1 MADLLQ
7 SEEKR
12 SYAAVFLLAVGLLLA
27 CTVWA
32 IWQDAFSRHLWKKYK
47 ADFYRLAI
55 EKYQGELA
63 AEQGRLAG
71 VTEYVDLEKQHAD
84 AVAALKGSGPDAER
98 LDDLRNR
105 LDAAEIKVTETDLD
119 LRMVK
124 GEIEEAWY
132 ELEHAQHAGE
142 SGAKEHA
149 RLEALFTDRDAAEA
163 AYNAAE
169 TAKADILEQIAG
181 IEGKVHELEE
191 KLRPYNAKM
200 EELTLKLDGVSLN
213 VFGRRIPMVPTV
225 EQVFLADFERNNFE
239 NWVGRVERCMNC
251 HVAIDR
257 EGFEEQEN
265 PLKTHPNRKYY
276 LGNHETKKFG
286 CTPCHGGQGA
296 AINSVEQAHG
306 QVQFWEDPLLDIKDK
321 VEAKCMTC
329 HHTVTGLEGTP
340 VVERGEWLFQQMGC
354 SGCHLIQGYEDLPK
368 AGPSLKRVAAKASP
382 EWMVDWIENPRRF
395 RPRTRMPHFFLNR
408 DESIDVAAYLLASS
422 LSDARAWLETRPLP
436 DEVDPDS
443 DDRIEEGKKLV
454 ESLGCLGC
462 HGFEPEQYASQVAVG
477 MDTAPNLSRIAE
489 KADARWMYH
498 WISDPRSYSDSA
510 RMPRLRLSRDEA
522 AAITSYLATLR
533 QADAPPPNPELRR
546 RIATRESID
555 NGAKLIRKYG
565 CFGCHTINGMEA
577 ESRVS
582 VELSTFGAKHTEE
595 LFFGDRTDIPLNWDD
610 WTINKLL
617 TPRTYQ
623 TERIEQ
629 AMPEFGFDRA
639 DARALTVFLASRTG
653 HAINAKY
660 RPSTDG
666 FEPVLKAGREITG
679 YYNCHGCHT
688 FDGKDGAIRRYY
700 EGENAENAP
709 PILVKEGI
717 KLQPEW
723 FFDFLKR
730 PMRLRPWLAVRMPTF
745 ELNDD
750 EASKIVSYFAA
761 LDGYELGPVVLEARG
776 EAHTA
781 LRPHA
786 IPDEV
791 PVDCA
796 ACHPRG
802 PGRAPDTLYSVSRKS
817 LTAQEIEAWKT
828 ENLGLEGSAAEAPDP
843 AAALAEFIGSDAR

>member
-32 IWQDAFSRHLWKKYK
+32 LWQDSFSRHLWKRYK

-55 EKYQGELA
+55 AKYEGEIA
-63 AEQGRLAG
+63 AERERLAG
-71 VTEYVDLEKQHAD
+71 IEEYTALEKQQAE
-84 AVAALKGSGPDAER
+84 AVAALEGTGPDAER
-98 LDDLRNR
+98 LDDLR
-105 LDAAEIKVTETDLD
+105 DALADAEIKVTETDLD

-132 ELEHAQHAGE
+132 ELEHAQH
-142 SGAKEHA
+142 SGDSGTKEHA
-149 RLEALFTDRDAAEA
+149 RLDALFVEKDAADAAYKAAEA
-163 AYNAAE
+163 AR
-169 TAKADILEQIAG
+169 ADIKGQIAA
-181 IEGKVHELEE
+181 IEGKVRELAE
-191 KLRPYNAKM
+191 KLRPYNAKI
-200 EELTLKLDGVSLN
+200 EDLTLKLDGVSLN
-213 VFGRRIPMVPTV
+213 VFGRRLPMVPTV

-257 EGFEEQEN
+257 EGFEDQEN
-265 PLKTHPNRKYY
+265 PLKTHPDRKYY

-306 QVQFWEDPLLDIKDK
+306 QVPFWEDPLLDIKDK

-340 VVERGEWLFQQMGC
+340 VVDRGEWLFQQMGC
-354 SGCHLIQGYEDLPK
+354 NGCHLIEGYENLAK

-382 EWMVDWIENPRRF
+382 EWMVEWIENPRKF
-395 RPRTRMPHFFLNR
+395 RPRTRMPHFFLSR
-408 DESIDVAAYLLASS
+408 EQSADVAAYLLSS
-422 LSDARAWLETRPLP
+422 SVNDARAWLETRPLP

-443 DDRIEEGKKLV
+443 DAKVEQGKKLV

-462 HGFEPEQYASQVAVG
+462 HGFEPEQFASQVAAG

-489 KADARWMYH
+489 KADARWIYH
-498 WISDPRSYSDSA
+498 WISDPRSYSDTA
-510 RMPRLRLSRDEA
+510 RMPRLRLSPEEA
-522 AAITSYLATLR
+522 AAITSYLSTLR
-533 QADAPPPNPELRR
+533 QGESLPPDPELRR
-546 RIATRESID
+546 RMATQESID

-582 VELSTFGAKHTEE
+582 VELSAFGAKHTEE
-595 LFFGDRTDIPLNWDD
+595 LFFGDRTDIPLTWDD

-629 AMPEFGFDRA
+629 AMPEFGFDHA

-660 RPSTDG
+660 RPPVDG
-666 FEPVLKAGREITG
+666 LEPVLKAGREITG

-688 FDGKDGAIRRYY
+688 FDGKAGAIRRYY

-730 PMRLRPWLAVRMPTF
+730 PMRLRPWLSVRMPTF
-745 ELNDD
+745 ELNDE
-750 EASKIVSYFAA
+750 EASGIVSYFAA
-761 LDGYELGPVVLEARG
+761 LDGYDIGPVVLEARG
-776 EAHTA
+776 EAHTG
-781 LRPHA
+781 LRAHA
-786 IPDEV
+786 MPDEA
-791 PVDCA
+791 PLDCA
-796 ACHPRG
+796 ACHPSG
-802 PGRAPDTLYSVSRKS
+802 PGRVPDSLYSVSRKS
-817 LTAQEIEAWKT
+817 LTAAEIDAWKA
-828 ENLGLEGSAAEAPDP
+828 ENLGTEGGAAQGADP
-843 AAALAEFIGSDAR
+843 AAALADFIGSGAR

>member
-32 IWQDAFSRHLWKKYK
+32 IWQDTFSRHLWKKYK
-47 ADFYRLAI
+47 TDFYRLAI
-55 EKYQGELA
+55 AKYEGEIA
-63 AEQGRLAG
+63 AERERLAG
-71 VTEYVDLEKQHAD
+71 VEEYVALEKQHAE
-84 AVAALKGSGPDAER
+84 ATAGLAGSGPEAAR
-98 LDDLRNR
+98 LDGLRDDLV
-105 LDAAEIKVTETDLD
+105 DAEIKVTETDLD

-124 GEIEEAWY
+124 GKIEEAWY
-132 ELEHAQHAGE
+132 ELEHAQHSGE
-142 SGAKEHA
+142 SGTTEHA
-149 RLEALFTDRDAAEA
+149 RLEALFAEKDAADVAYEAAEA
-163 AYNAAE
+163 AKAEIVGAIAAE
-169 TAKADILEQIAG
+169 
-181 IEGKVHELEE
+181 EGKVRELAE
-191 KLRPYNAKM
+191 KLRPHHARI
-200 EELTLKLDGVSLN
+200 EDLTLKLDGVSLN
-213 VFGRRIPMVPTV
+213 VLGRRLPMVPTV

-257 EGFEEQEN
+257 EGFEDQEN
-265 PLKTHPNRKYY
+265 PLKTHPDRKYY

-306 QVQFWEDPLLDIKDK
+306 QVPFWEDPLLDIKDK
-321 VEAKCMTC
+321 AQAKCMTC
-329 HHTVTGLEGTP
+329 HQTVTGKEGTP

-354 SGCHLIQGYEDLPK
+354 NGCHLIQGYEDLPK

-382 EWMVDWIENPRRF
+382 EWMVEWIENPRRF
-395 RPRTRMPHFFLNR
+395 RPRTRMPHFFLSR
-408 DESIDVAAYLLASS
+408 EQSIDVTAYLLSSS
-422 LSDARAWLETRPLP
+422 LGDARSWMETRPLP

-443 DDRIEEGKKLV
+443 SAQVEAGKKLV
-454 ESLGCLGC
+454 ESFGCLGC
-462 HGFEPEQYASQVAVG
+462 HGFAPEQFASHVAVG

-489 KADARWMYH
+489 KADARWIYH

-510 RMPRLRLSRDEA
+510 RMPRLRLSSEEA

-533 QADAPPPNPELRR
+533 QADTLAPDPEIRK
-546 RIATRESID
+546 RIASQESID
-555 NGAKLIRKYG
+555 NGERLIRKYG

-582 VELSTFGAKHTEE
+582 VELSAFGTKHTEE
-595 LFFGDRTDIPLNWDD
+595 LFFGDRTDIPLTWDD

-660 RPSTDG
+660 RPPVDG
-666 FEPVLKAGREITG
+666 LEPVLKAGREITG
-679 YYNCHGCHT
+679 FYNCHGCHT
-688 FDGKDGAIRRYY
+688 YDGKDGAIRRYY
-700 EGENAENAP
+700 EGETAENAP

-730 PMRLRPWLAVRMPTF
+730 PMRLRPWLHVRMPTF
-745 ELNDD
+745 ELSDD
-750 EASKIVSYFAA
+750 EASKIVAYFAA
-761 LDGYELGPVVLEARG
+761 LDGYEIGPVVLEERG

-781 LRPHA
+781 RHPRA
-786 IPDEV
+786 IPEEV

-796 ACHPRG
+796 ACHPSG
-802 PGRAPDTLYSVSRKS
+802 PGRVPDSLYSVSRKPLS
-817 LTAQEIEAWKT
+817 AAEIAAWKA
-828 ENLGLEGSAAEAPDP
+828 ENLGIEGSAAADDP
-843 AAALAEFIGSDAR
+843 AAALSEFLGSDAR